1 MSFEYYQAS
10 IRHLMFTDVLICDNY
25 VYVYIYIYTCMFV
38 TATANKCIFKYDSR
52 FFKFVVLE

>member
-25 VYVYIYIYTCMFV
+25 VYVYIYIYVYVRYCDCKQV
-38 TATANKCIFKYDSR
+38 HIQI
-52 FFKFVVLE
+52 